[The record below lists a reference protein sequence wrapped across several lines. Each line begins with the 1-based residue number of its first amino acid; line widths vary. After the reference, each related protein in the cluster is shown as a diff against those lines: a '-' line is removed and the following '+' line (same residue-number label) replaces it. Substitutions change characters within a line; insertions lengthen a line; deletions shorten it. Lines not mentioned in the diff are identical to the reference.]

1 MSRGSVFWRSG
12 LIVAAGVTLSLA
24 GCAGFNAPAAPPFRD
39 PTLSMPSAQALI
51 VPGQSTRSDVAAA
64 LGPAT
69 VVTFDSGFE
78 VWAYRT
84 RPPGAASA
92 SAELVILFGPSGVV
106 RKSRLRTGP

>member
-1 MSRGSVFWRSG
+1 MNPTSFVLRSARA
-12 LIVAAGVTLSLA
+12 VAVGVTLALA

-39 PTLSMPSAQALI
+39 SALSMPSAQALV
-51 VPGQSTRSDVAAA
+51 VPGQSTRRDVAAA

-78 VWAYRT
+78 VWAYRIT
-84 RPPGAASA
+84 PPGAASA

-106 RKSRLRTGP
+106 RKTRLRTSP

>member
-1 MSRGSVFWRSG
+1 MRRVPAVWRSG
-12 LIVAAGVTLSLA
+12 VVAVAFALA
-24 GCAGFNAPAAPPFRD
+24 GCAGFNAPATPAFRD
-39 PTLSMPSAQALI
+39 AALSMPSAQALI

-84 RPPGAASA
+84 KAPGAAQG
-92 SAELVILFGPSGVV
+92 SAELVILFEPTGVV
-106 RKSRLRTGP
+106 RKTRLRTSP

>member
-1 MSRGSVFWRSG
+1 MNCVLFLLRSA
-12 LIVAAGVTLSLA
+12 VAGAALALA

-39 PTLSMPSAQALI
+39 PALSMPGAQALI
-51 VPGQSTRSDVAAA
+51 VPGQSTRQDVAAA

-69 VVTFDSGFE
+69 VLTFDSGFE

-84 RPPGAASA
+84 PPSRTASA

-106 RKSRLRTGP
+106 RKTRLRTAP

>member
-1 MSRGSVFWRSG
+1 MSRVSAFWRSG
-12 LIVAAGVTLSLA
+12 IAAAALVTLTLA

-39 PTLSMPSAQALI
+39 PMLSMPSAQAQV
-51 VPGQSTRSDVAAA
+51 VPGQSTRNDVAAA

-69 VVTFDSGFE
+69 IVTFDSGFE

-84 RPPGAASA
+84 KPPGAASA

-106 RKSRLRTGP
+106 RKTRLRTGP